1 MLEYSIGELKYYYS
15 SGGYD
20 GGGYG
25 SGSEDFSRDDIE
37 SINFLE
43 DTLSDTIDSDHINN
57 SVYHIFP
64 SIVAAFAAAAIAVV
78 ASTAILTFT

>member
-15 SGGYD
+15 

-25 SGSEDFSRDDIE
+25 SSGDDFSRDDIE

-57 SVYHIFP
+57 SVYHLFP
-64 SIVAAFAAAAIAVV
+64 SIAAAAAIAVV
-78 ASTAILTFT
+78 ATVSLTFT

>member
-15 SGGYD
+15 RYGD
-20 GGGYG
+20 GNG
-25 SGSEDFSRDDIE
+25 SGYEDYTRDDIE

-43 DTLSDTIDSDHINN
+43 DVLSDAIDSDHINN

-64 SIVAAFAAAAIAVV
+64 SIVVATAAVAV
-78 ASTAILTFT
+78 ATATILTFA

>member
-15 SGGYD
+15 K
-20 GGGYG
+20 YG
-25 SGSEDFSRDDIE
+25 SDTGDSSDSGCDFSSDDIV

-64 SIVAAFAAAAIAVV
+64 SIAAIA
-78 ASTAILTFT
+78 AIAAIATATLTFT

>member
-15 SGGYD
+15 SVSGGD
-20 GGGYG
+20 GYK
-25 SGSEDFSRDDIE
+25 DYTRDDIE

-43 DTLSDTIDSDHINN
+43 DVLSDAIDSDHINN

-64 SIVAAFAAAAIAVV
+64 SIVVAITSVIAIS
-78 ASTAILTFT
+78 AAILTFA

>member
-15 SGGYD
+15 K
-20 GGGYG
+20 YG
-25 SGSEDFSRDDIE
+25 SDSSDSGCDFSSDDIV

-57 SVYHIFP
+57 SIYHIFP
-64 SIVAAFAAAAIAVV
+64 SIAVIAAIA
-78 ASTAILTFT
+78 AIATAILTFT

>member
-15 SGGYD
+15 SGG
-20 GGGYG
+20 G
-25 SGSEDFSRDDIE
+25 SGSGDGYKDYTRDDIE

-43 DTLSDTIDSDHINN
+43 DVLSDAIDSDHINN

-64 SIVAAFAAAAIAVV
+64 SIVVATAAIAVV
-78 ASTAILTFT
+78 AATILTFA

>member
-15 SGGYD
+15 SGGYS
-20 GGGYG
+20 GGYG
-25 SGSEDFSRDDIE
+25 DDFSRDDIE

-57 SVYHIFP
+57 SVYHLFP
-64 SIVAAFAAAAIAVV
+64 SIAAAAAVIAV

>member
-15 SGGYD
+15 SVSSGDGYKD
-20 GGGYG
+20 YT
-25 SGSEDFSRDDIE
+25 RDDIE

-43 DTLSDTIDSDHINN
+43 DVLSDAIDSDHINN

-64 SIVAAFAAAAIAVV
+64 SIVVATAAIAVV
-78 ASTAILTFT
+78 AATILTFA

>member
-15 SGGYD
+15 K
-20 GGGYG
+20 YG
-25 SGSEDFSRDDIE
+25 SDSGCDFSSDDIV

-57 SVYHIFP
+57 SIYHIFP
-64 SIVAAFAAAAIAVV
+64 SIVATAAIA
-78 ASTAILTFT
+78 AIATATLTFT

>member
-15 SGGYD
+15 SD
-20 GGGYG
+20 SNYG
-25 SGSEDFSRDDIE
+25 EDFSRDDIE

-64 SIVAAFAAAAIAVV
+64 SIVAAAAFAAFAVV

>member
-15 SGGYD
+15 SD
-20 GGGYG
+20 SNYG
-25 SGSEDFSRDDIE
+25 SDFTRDDTE

-64 SIVAAFAAAAIAVV
+64 SIVAIAAAAAIAV
-78 ASTAILTFT
+78 ASTAILTFI

>member
-15 SGGYD
+15 SDSNYGG
-20 GGGYG
+20 
-25 SGSEDFSRDDIE
+25 DFSRDDIE

-64 SIVAAFAAAAIAVV
+64 SIVAAAAAFAAAAVIAV

>member
-15 SGGYD
+15 SDSNYGG
-20 GGGYG
+20 
-25 SGSEDFSRDDIE
+25 DFSRDDIE

-64 SIVAAFAAAAIAVV
+64 SIVAIAAAAAAAAAITV

>member
-15 SGGYD
+15 SGS
-20 GGGYG
+20 GGGDYT
-25 SGSEDFSRDDIE
+25 RDDIE

-64 SIVAAFAAAAIAVV
+64 SIIAAAAAAAIAL

>member
-15 SGGYD
+15 SD
-20 GGGYG
+20 SNYG
-25 SGSEDFSRDDIE
+25 EDFSRDDIE

-64 SIVAAFAAAAIAVV
+64 SIVAFTAAAAIAVV

>member
-15 SGGYD
+15 RGGGSGDSGGNY
-20 GGGYG
+20 
-25 SGSEDFSRDDIE
+25 EDYTRDDIE

-43 DTLSDTIDSDHINN
+43 DVLSDAIDSDHINN

-64 SIVAAFAAAAIAVV
+64 SIAAIAAASASV
-78 ASTAILTFT
+78 ATILTFS

>member
-15 SGGYD
+15 GGD
-20 GGGYG
+20 
-25 SGSEDFSRDDIE
+25 DFTRDDIE

-57 SVYHIFP
+57 SVYHLFP
-64 SIVAAFAAAAIAVV
+64 SITIFAAIAVV
-78 ASTAILTFT
+78 ATVSLTFT

>member
-15 SGGYD
+15 SDSNYGG
-20 GGGYG
+20 
-25 SGSEDFSRDDIE
+25 DFTRDDIE

-64 SIVAAFAAAAIAVV
+64 SIVAIAAAIAV

>member
-15 SGGYD
+15 SGC

-25 SGSEDFSRDDIE
+25 GYGDDFSRDDIE

-64 SIVAAFAAAAIAVV
+64 SIVAAAAVIAV